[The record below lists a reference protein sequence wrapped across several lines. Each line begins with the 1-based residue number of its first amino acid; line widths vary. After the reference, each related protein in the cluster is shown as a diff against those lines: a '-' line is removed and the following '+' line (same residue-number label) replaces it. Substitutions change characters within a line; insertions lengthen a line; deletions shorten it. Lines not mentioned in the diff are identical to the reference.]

1 MPLSRNERASPLLIL
16 LLLFSLS
23 SLAPFPP
30 PAVEFRQSHGE
41 EEGTKAARAPSRR
54 PLPSVCEKNKKCSEN
69 EEEDEREREGRSPR
83 YFDYLDGYLA
93 KYFKIPKGLDFI
105 K

>member
-1 MPLSRNERASPLLIL
+1 MPLSRNERASPLLI

-41 EEGTKAARAPSRR
+41 EEGTKAAARAPSRR

-93 KYFKIPKGLDFI
+93 KYFKIPKGFDFI